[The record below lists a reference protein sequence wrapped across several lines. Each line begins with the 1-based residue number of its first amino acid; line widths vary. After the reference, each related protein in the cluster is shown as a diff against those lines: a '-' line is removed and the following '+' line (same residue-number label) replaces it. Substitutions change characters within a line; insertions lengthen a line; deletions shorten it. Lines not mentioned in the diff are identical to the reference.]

1 MTERWRFGGGMEDNS
16 SSRPDREGE
25 DAEEVPA
32 PSTTPSLAGEEER
45 RLSALTLVTA
55 PIAHLKNF
63 ITPIAIAVVAGTF
76 NPWILVSA
84 AVAVLGMFVSG
95 LVTWRTF
102 RYRLGEQRLEIR
114 QGLLNRSRRSIPVER
129 IRGVDITSKLLH
141 RALGLAVVQI
151 EAAAGGGASE
161 EGKLDAV
168 TVAEAQR
175 VRRELLHRRA
185 VLLGESSRGHVTDA
199 AEAATTEEEDRSGG
213 EGQDGRTS
221 EREGQSPAETVYF
234 VMPRRWYFYSLLS
247 LGYLL
252 TPFAALATLLG
263 FLAQNVDE
271 VIDTTPGSAAYE
283 TAESML
289 RGGTM
294 VLIALGASAFVL
306 LLLMMPVFAV
316 VSYTVT
322 HWGFTLSGRTESLVA
337 ERGLFTRQNVT
348 LERRRI
354 RGYELLD
361 TPLQRSRSAVRLNA
375 VVTGL
380 GEATT
385 RAALLPIGDRPRVT
399 EVVEKALVPY
409 RGTLRSH
416 PRAALGRRLSR
427 AVVPWGLAS
436 VVAVFLGFPWLALVL
451 GLGALLG
458 IPLGVDRYR
467 SLGHGRDRRMV
478 SARWGTLRR
487 RQAHVQRDAIIGWNW
502 RQSPFQRRPGL
513 ATAQFAVG
521 AGAGAYPIVDADF
534 ADSVAFAADVTPEV
548 VRPFLVP
555 QQTEEG

>member
-1 MTERWRFGGGMEDNS
+1 MEDNS
-16 SSRPDREGE
+16 SPRPERESE
-25 DAEEVPA
+25 DAEEVPP
-32 PSTTPSLAGEEER
+32 PSTTPSPVVGEEY
-45 RLSALTLVTA
+45 RLSALTMVTA
-55 PIAHLKNF
+55 PIAHLRNF

-76 NPWILVSA
+76 NPWILASA
-84 AVAVLGMFVSG
+84 GIAVLGMFVSG

-114 QGLLNRSRRSIPVER
+114 KGLLNRSRRSIPVER

-141 RALGLAVVQI
+141 RLLGIAVVQI

-185 VLLGESSRGHVTDA
+185 VLLGENTREKTPEEAESVTSG
-199 AEAATTEEEDRSGG
+199 EENRSGG
-213 EGQDGRTS
+213 EEQDRQPL
-221 EREGQSPAETVYF
+221 ERAGQSPAEAVYF

-252 TPFAALATLLG
+252 TPFAALVTLLG

-271 VIDTTPGSAAYE
+271 VIDTTPGSPVYD

-289 RGGTM
+289 RSGTM
-294 VLIALGASAFVL
+294 ILIALGASAFVL

-322 HWGFTLSGRTESLVA
+322 HWGFTLAGRTDSLVA

-354 RGYELLD
+354 RGYELID
-361 TPLQRSRSAVRLNA
+361 TPLQRLRSAVRLNA

-385 RAALLPIGDRPRVT
+385 RAALLPIGALPRVT

-416 PRAALGRRLSR
+416 PRAALGRRLFR
-427 AVVPWGLAS
+427 AIVPWTLAS
-436 VVAVFLGFPWLALVL
+436 IVAASLGFPWLAAGFGLV
-451 GLGALLG
+451 ALLG

-467 SLGHGRDRRMV
+467 SLGHGHDSRLV
-478 SARWGTLRR
+478 SVRWGTLRR
-487 RQAHVQRDAIIGWNW
+487 RQAHVQQDAIIGWSW
-502 RQSPFQRRPGL
+502 RQSPFQYRPGL

-521 AGAGAYPIVDADF
+521 AGAGAYPIVDADL

-548 VRPFLVP
+548 VKPFLVP
-555 QQTEEG
+555 QQEEKA